1 MYNYLTVIA
10 VPSSYTID
18 NNIPSYPIL
27 EQDYIIHV
35 DMNSTNNNN
44 DNMVFKLNS
53 LLI

>member
-44 DNMVFKLNS
+44 DNMVFKLKS